1 MTWRLPCGWLMAAV
15 LLAGCS
21 ALQLTYN
28 QADLLLSWRADS
40 YFDFDA
46 QQKQEFHRRLER
58 LLAWHRRE
66 QLPEYA
72 RFAHAAADRAKNGVT
87 RDDIVWMVEG
97 MKKHYRAIVDR
108 GINDAAELLAT
119 ASNEQLRALPRQWS
133 KDNHRFVDDHDLE
146 GGVERRKR
154 ARLTRTLTQISDW
167 TGSLSRAQE
176 QRIEQ
181 MLESVPL
188 VEHLRHQDR
197 LRRQREFQELLRLRT
212 QRQEFQ
218 SKLHAFLTDWEQG
231 RTPEFE
237 RAAAE
242 TFERRVEFYIALERI
257 LTPAQ
262 RERALARLR
271 GFGEDFKALSERAS
285 AAAGERVLAAAIH
298 AF

>member
-1 MTWRLPCGWLMAAV
+1 MAWRLPCGLLIAV
-15 LLAGCS
+15 ALLAGCS

-28 QADLLLSWRADS
+28 QADLLLSWRADN

-46 QQKQEFHRRLER
+46 QQKQEFHRRLEK

-72 RFAHAAADRAKNGVT
+72 RFAHAAADRAKNSVT
-87 RDDIVWMVEG
+87 RHDIVWLVDG
-97 MKKHYRAIVDR
+97 MKKHYRTIVDR
-108 GINDAAELLAT
+108 GIVDAAELLAT

-133 KDNHRFVDDHDLE
+133 KDNHRFVDDHDLD
-146 GGVERRKR
+146 GSVERRKR
-154 ARLTRTLTQISDW
+154 ARLNRTLTQISDW

-181 MLESVPL
+181 LLEAVPL

-197 LRRQREFQELLRLRT
+197 LRRQREFQELLKLRS

-218 SKLHAFLTDWEQG
+218 TKLHGFLVDWELG
-231 RTPEFE
+231 RSPEFE
-237 RAAAE
+237 RVSAE
-242 TFERRVEFYIALERI
+242 AFERRIEFYIALEKI

-262 RERALARLR
+262 RERAIARLR
-271 GFGEDFKALSERAS
+271 GFGDDFKALSERAS
-285 AAAGERVLAAAIH
+285 AAAAERVLAAAINT
-298 AF
+298 F